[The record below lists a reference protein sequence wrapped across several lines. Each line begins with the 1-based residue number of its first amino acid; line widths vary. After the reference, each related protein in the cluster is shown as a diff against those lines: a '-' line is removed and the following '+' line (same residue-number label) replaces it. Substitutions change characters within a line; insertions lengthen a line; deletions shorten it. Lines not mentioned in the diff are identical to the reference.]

1 MVYLKKLLL
10 AALLSAFALPLAAQ
24 EPWDVHFKLTA
35 GAISGAESNS
45 LGQNKV
51 YGLGIGGVY
60 PLTLSGFGV
69 IEAGYKWLPTLSVTT
84 GSTRVEDYSDFYF
97 VGGQYRH
104 EIWRNGVYVQGGLRA
119 VNTRT
124 VRNVIGI
131 GLGVGGG
138 NSKAR
143 SKGVRGTHV
152 GWSLGAGFRLTDLWS
167 VEVGLSNAS
176 LSNVAGASVGGTIA
190 EFALCI
196 HR

>member
-35 GAISGAESNS
+35 GAISGAEASS

-69 IEAGYKWLPTLSVTT
+69 IEAGYKWLPTVSGIDGVK
-84 GSTRVEDYSDFYF
+84 RVEDYSDFYF

-119 VNTRT
+119 TNTRT
-124 VRNVIGI
+124 VRSEF
-131 GLGVGGG
+131 GL
-138 NSKAR
+138 SKTKR
-143 SKGVRGTHV
+143 KGPRETAV